1 LDLEPRTLVIGTRG
15 SRLALW
21 QAEHVAALLCAASA
35 GVEVRLERIRT
46 TGDRI
51 ADVPLAQVGGKALFV
66 KEIEE
71 ALLAGRVDLAVHSL
85 KDLPTDLPAG
95 LLLAAVPLRDDPSDV
110 LIARDGR
117 GLHALPRGARV
128 GTSSLRRQA
137 QLLHHRPDLVVVNLR
152 GNLDT
157 RIRKLTSEGLDAIVV
172 AAAGVRRLH
181 LTHLVTEVLPP
192 EILLPAIGQ
201 GALGIEICEPRA
213 TSHEPRAGS
222 HEPSGDGRGET
233 ASHEPRAISHD
244 SSVGRGPWS
253 VAELVAPLDHRET
266 HAAVRAERA
275 LLRRL
280 GGGCQVPIAA
290 QAVVEAGDVRL
301 RGLVA
306 SLDGAT
312 VVRGEARGD
321 AAGPEAVGVALA
333 EDLLARGGRTILDAL
348 QPERCS

>member
-1 LDLEPRTLVIGTRG
+1 MDLEPRTLVIGTRG

-137 QLLHHRPDLVVVNLR
+137 QLLHHRPDLAVVNLR
-152 GNLDT
+152 GDLDT

-201 GALGIEICEPRA
+201 GALGIEIRGMKPGVRSQESEVRGQRTAQREPG
-213 TSHEPRAGS
+213 AG
-222 HEPSGDGRGET
+222 EEGSGRDE
-233 ASHEPRAISHD
+233 AIAGI
-244 SSVGRGPWS
+244 VK
-253 VAELVAPLDHRET
+253 ALDHRET
-266 HAAVRAERA
+266 HLAVRAERGMLA
-275 LLRRL
+275 RL
-280 GGGCQVPIAA
+280 QGGCQVPIAA
-290 QAVVEAGDVRL
+290 QALVEGETIRL
-301 RGLVA
+301 VGLVA
-306 SLDGAT
+306 SLDGRL
-312 VVRGEARGD
+312 VVRAEGHG
-321 AAGPEAVGVALA
+321 AAAEPERVGLAVA
-333 EDLLARGGRTILDAL
+333 EQLLARGGRQILDAIYGG
-348 QPERCS
+348 RGR